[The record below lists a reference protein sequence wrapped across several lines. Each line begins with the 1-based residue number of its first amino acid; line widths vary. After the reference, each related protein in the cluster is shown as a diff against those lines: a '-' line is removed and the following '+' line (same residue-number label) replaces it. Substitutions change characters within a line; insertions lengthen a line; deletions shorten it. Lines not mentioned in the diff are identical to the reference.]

1 MRIAVTFGCSAA
13 RASRRSPVPS
23 VDPSS
28 TKITS
33 YSPDGSDCSSS
44 EAMHGSIAE
53 PGLYTGT
60 TTLTFGG
67 ATGGSVGDGG
77 RDRPLG
83 YPPAHVAAGAAPAQ
97 EAADPPR
104 RRGRGPADRRG
115 SGLRRLAPAGRHLA
129 PGRRVPLRAHAHD
142 PGRAAAG
149 EGQGGPLRV
158 VRVARLRVHEGPPP
172 LALGPV
178 VAAAALPPA
187 LDGQR
192 AQAARVPAR
201 PRRQGALRA
210 QRRRRHGRRREEP

>member
-104 RRGRGPADRRG
+104 RRGRGPPGRRG
-115 SGLRRLAPAGRHLA
+115 RRLRRLAAAGRHLA

-142 PGRAAAG
+142 AGHAPEG
-149 EGQGGPLRV
+149 EGEGGSVRV
-158 VRVARLRVHEGPPP
+158 VRLARLRLHEGPSP
-172 LALGPV
+172 LSAGAV
-178 VAAAALPPA
+178 VAAPALPPP
-187 LDGQR
+187 LDRQR
-192 AQAARVPAR
+192 AQ
-201 PRRQGALRA
+201 
-210 QRRRRHGRRREEP
+210 